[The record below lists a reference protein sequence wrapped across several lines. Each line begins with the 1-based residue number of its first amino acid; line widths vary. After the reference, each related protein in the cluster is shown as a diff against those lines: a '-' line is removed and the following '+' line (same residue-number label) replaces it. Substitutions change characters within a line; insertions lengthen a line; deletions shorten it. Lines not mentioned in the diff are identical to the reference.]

1 MSLAGYEIVQEELHI
16 DDAGSVAKVAHAPS
30 GKVVVG
36 GGFRFMYDDDR
47 DVGVEVREAGPYAGA
62 FGDGTMW
69 YAQVVA
75 EAAGTLR
82 VMAVCVD
89 A

>member
-16 DDAGSVAKVAHAPS
+16 DDAGGVAKVAHAPT

-36 GGFRFMYDDDR
+36 GGFRFQYDDGR
-47 DVGVEVREAGPYAGA
+47 AVGVTVREAGPYAGIY
-62 FGDGTMW
+62 GDGTMW
-69 YAQVVA
+69 YAHVVA

-89 A
+89 V